1 MEIRKLFK
9 FESSHIV
16 RGCSTRRCSRNNH
29 GHSGKLEVFFTAD
42 GLDNG
47 GMIIDF
53 GLLKDPIGT
62 FIDRFDHAWHY
73 WDKENPEIIKAIHN
87 INERWI
93 QLPFTPSA
101 ENYSLFFL
109 VAVNDLLKKMKFKNG
124 ERNVKCSRVRYHETD
139 TGYAESTLE
148 DLEKFKPSYDLE
160 DVVFSD
166 GILNENVVATK

>member
-16 RGCSTRRCSRNNH
+16 RNCTSRRCSHNNH

-62 FIDRFDHAWHY
+62 FIDRFDHCWHY
-73 WDKENPEIIKAIHN
+73 WNKEPEDVKQFIHK

-93 QLPFTPSA
+93 ELPFTPSA
-101 ENYSLFFL
+101 ENYSFFFL
-109 VAVNDLLKKMKFKNG
+109 VAINELLKKMQFKNG
-124 ERNVKCSRVRYHETD
+124 EKNVKCSRVRYHETD
-139 TGYAESTLE
+139 TGYAEATLE
-148 DLEKFKPSYDLE
+148 DLKRFEPYFKLE
-160 DVVFSD
+160 DVVFSE
-166 GILNENVVATK
+166 GILNENLVATK